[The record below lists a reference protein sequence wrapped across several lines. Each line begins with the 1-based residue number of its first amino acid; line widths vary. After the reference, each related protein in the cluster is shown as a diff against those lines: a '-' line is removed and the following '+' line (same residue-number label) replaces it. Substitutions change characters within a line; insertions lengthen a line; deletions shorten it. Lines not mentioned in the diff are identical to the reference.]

1 MGCCTTRMKVDEHT
15 SIADYHALNTL
26 PTYENV
32 LTVYTD
38 LNLPPVNFIQLPHKK
53 EQMVFMIIN
62 MIRANPQ
69 LFLHALSILQD
80 RCSQR

>member
-15 SIADYHALNTL
+15 STADYHALNTL

-32 LTVYTD
+32 TQVYMD
-38 LNLPPVNFIQLPHKK
+38 LHLPRVNYEQLPHKK

-62 MIRANPQ
+62 LIRSNPQ
-69 LFLHALSILQD
+69 LFLQALSILQD
-80 RCSQR
+80 RCS

>member
-15 SIADYHALNTL
+15 SVSDYHAVNTL

-32 LTVYTD
+32 FQVYNE
-38 LNLPPVNFIQLPHKK
+38 LQLPQVNFIQLPHKK

-62 MIRANPQ
+62 MIRHKPQ
-69 LFLHALSILQD
+69 LYLHALSILQD
-80 RCSQR
+80 RCS